1 MNVVRVSHRAWA
13 EMDGDE
19 RTAESQ
25 ERWYD
30 VAQVEAVM
38 FTDDGTGIEE
48 VVLCSTDA
56 AL

>member
-1 MNVVRVSHRAWA
+1 MSHRAWA

-30 VAQVEAVM
+30 VAQVEQVEAVM